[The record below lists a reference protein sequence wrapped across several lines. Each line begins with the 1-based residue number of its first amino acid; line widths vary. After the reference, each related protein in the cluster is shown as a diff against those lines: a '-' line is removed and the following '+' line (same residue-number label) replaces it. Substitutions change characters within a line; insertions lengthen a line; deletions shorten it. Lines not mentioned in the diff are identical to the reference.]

1 MENYKTVTPKS
12 SPDRFREVVVYTS
25 FQQYGFDWEN
35 FVVLD
40 IWSLGGGNRQRDE
53 DTHAGSTVFHASNC
67 PENKKLYKTLL
78 EACYRE
84 Q

>member
-40 IWSLGGGNRQRDE
+40 IWSLGGGNR
-53 DTHAGSTVFHASNC
+53 
-67 PENKKLYKTLL
+67 
-78 EACYRE
+78 
-84 Q
+84 